1 MESHICTSF
10 VEKTK
15 VDLKTINLVEELSG
29 FVIGGGNSIPSYCM
43 VS

>member
-1 MESHICTSF
+1 MDSHVCISF

-15 VDLKTINLVEELSG
+15 VDLKTKNLVEELSG
-29 FVIGGGNSIPSYCM
+29 FIIGGGNSIPSYCM